1 MNHLHPFDSF
11 GHARAWIVRVACAL
25 VILFGLLTQAAVPAG
40 GIVAA
45 ANPPANTV
53 ATGAPPRTFIRRLGG
68 PAPIQPRIG
77 QPVRF
82 KIPTL
87 HVDAAVEDVGKTPDG
102 AMDVPKDFNN
112 TAWYD
117 LGARPGE
124 QGNAVVAG
132 HVDSTTGPAV
142 FWDLHRLVSGDQI
155 IVTGDDGVERT
166 FVVTESAV
174 YARADVPLE
183 RIFGATTERHL
194 NLITCDSNS
203 VFDHSRGEY
212 AANLVVY
219 AQAAP

>member
-1 MNHLHPFDSF
+1 M
-11 GHARAWIVRVACAL
+11 
-25 VILFGLLTQAAVPAG
+25 

-45 ANPPANTV
+45 ANPPANAS
-53 ATGAPPRTFIRRLGG
+53 ATGAPPRRFIRRLGE
-68 PAPIQPRIG
+68 PASVQPQVGLPSRL
-77 QPVRF
+77 
-82 KIPTL
+82 KIPAI

-112 TAWYD
+112 TAWYE

-142 FWDLHRLVSGDQI
+142 FWDLHTLASGDQI
-155 IVTGDDGVERT
+155 IVVGDDGVERT

-183 RIFGATTERHL
+183 RIFGTTTERHL
-194 NLITCDSNS
+194 NLITCDATSIFNPS
-203 VFDHSRGEY
+203 KGEY
-212 AANLVVY
+212 ADNLVVY
-219 AQAAP
+219 ARAA